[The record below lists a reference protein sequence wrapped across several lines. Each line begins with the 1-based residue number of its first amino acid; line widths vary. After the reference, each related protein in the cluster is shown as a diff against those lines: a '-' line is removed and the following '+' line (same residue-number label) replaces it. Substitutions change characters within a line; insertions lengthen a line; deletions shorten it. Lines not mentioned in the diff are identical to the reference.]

1 LVNFLIFTYSDL
13 VLRYS
18 PEKVFMSKITL
29 ALICGGKSVEHE
41 VSLISAKNIIA
52 ALDFSKYELLLLAVT
67 KNGSFRF
74 YNDHQHFLDHEND
87 PDIVSLKETGF
98 SEVSWQVIDGIGQVV
113 LPSGNKKID
122 VVFPIMHGSF
132 AEDGKMQGFLEMLNL
147 PYVGPDVLASAISM
161 DKEITKKLTAI
172 SGVKIAQYLSFSK
185 SDQDKIDFEQITQT
199 LGSPVFVKPAN
210 SGSSVGISKVDT
222 QDAFDKAITEAFS
235 VDHKI
240 LIEETIAG
248 REIECSVLGNR
259 EHLIAGEAGEIIPSV
274 KHGFYSYEAKYI
286 DESGATLLIPAPL
299 ELAKKKEI
307 QEIAKQVFL
316 ICQCEGMARVDF
328 FMTTDGQVIFNEIN
342 TIPGFTKI
350 SMYPKLIM
358 HETGMTYGALIDN
371 LIDLAIT
378 RFTRNSKILFEKKMV
393 E

>member
-1 LVNFLIFTYSDL
+1 
-13 VLRYS
+13 
-18 PEKVFMSKITL
+18 MSKITL

-52 ALDFSKYELLLLAVT
+52 ALDFSKYELVLLAVT

-74 YNDHQHFLDHEND
+74 YNDYQHFLDHEND
-87 PDIVSLKETGF
+87 PDIVSLKETDF
-98 SEVSWQVIDGIGQVV
+98 VEVSWQVIDGIGQVL
-113 LPSGNKKID
+113 LPSGHKKID
-122 VVFPIMHGSF
+122 VAFPIMHGSF

-147 PYVGPDVLASAISM
+147 PYVGPDVLSSAISM
-161 DKEITKKLTAI
+161 DKEITKKLTEI

-185 SDQDKIDFEQITQT
+185 SNQDQIDFEKITQI
-199 LGSPVFVKPAN
+199 LGLPLFIKPAN
-210 SGSSVGISKVDT
+210 AGSSVGISKVDT
-222 QDAFDKAITEAFS
+222 RDAFEKAVKEAFL
-235 VDHKI
+235 VDYKI
-240 LIEETIAG
+240 LIEKAIFG
-248 REIECSVLGNR
+248 RELECSVLGNR
-259 EHLIAGEAGEIIPSV
+259 EDLIAGEVGEIIPSV
-274 KHGFYSYEAKYI
+274 KHGFYSYDAKYL

-299 ELAKKKEI
+299 ELTKKKEI

-358 HETGMTYGALIDN
+358 HETGMTYSTLIDK
-371 LIDLAIT
+371 LLDLAIV
-378 RFTRNSKILFEKKMV
+378 RHTRNSQLLFEKKMV